1 MCDCHF
7 RDSQS
12 ESENEESQ
20 EEVPAK
26 PASAVELHLSQIDGR
41 RVLFRENLILMH
53 VNNESADQAAHMCSL
68 ISTFIA
74 HSLESII
81 AEFDT
86 CEISVFY

>member
-20 EEVPAK
+20 EEVPAT

-41 RVLFRENLILMH
+41 RVLLRENLILMH
-53 VNNESADQAAHMCSL
+53 VNNKNTCCVQPDEHFCCSL
-68 ISTFIA
+68 SR
-74 HSLESII
+74 SII
-81 AEFDT
+81 AELDA
-86 CEISVFY
+86 CKISVFCWSL

>member
-20 EEVPAK
+20 EEVSAT

-41 RVLFRENLILMH
+41 RV
-53 VNNESADQAAHMCSL
+53 
-68 ISTFIA
+68 
-74 HSLESII
+74 
-81 AEFDT
+81 
-86 CEISVFY
+86 